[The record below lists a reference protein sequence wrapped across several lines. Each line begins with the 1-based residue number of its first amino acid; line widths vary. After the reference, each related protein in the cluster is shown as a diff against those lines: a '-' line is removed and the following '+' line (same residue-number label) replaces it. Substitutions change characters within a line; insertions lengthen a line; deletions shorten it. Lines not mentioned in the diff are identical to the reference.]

1 MAEQHP
7 GQAER
12 FDWDAQVQGLVLGSF
27 FYGYILTV
35 LPGGVLA
42 EQFGPKWLIGLGVVI
57 TSLLSMVLPAAAHA
71 HYIIVVVIRILQGLA
86 EGLVFPAMHTM
97 IALWTPITSRSR
109 VVSIVQSGSDVG
121 AVVAMMASGVLA
133 ESTFLGGW
141 PSIFY
146 VFGFAGIVW
155 FVAWSLLAFDTP
167 SQHPRISSEE
177 LEFIIANQGNEQA
190 QLKRKVP
197 WLKVLLSIPVWSSV
211 LSHFGFNWIHYIF
224 LSEMPTYLTSVLHY
238 SLGANGMLSS
248 VPYVLGAFLCC
259 VASVASDFLRKR
271 GSMSITNNRK
281 LFNTLGGMVPGLFLL
296 LVPLAGCNGF
306 WNMVLLAVA
315 GGFHGMG
322 HSGFMA
328 AFVDLAPDFAGTLLG
343 ISNVIASIP
352 GFAIPAMLGELLKEQ
367 RSISTTSSRNAQF
380 CNSAEEAIKEIKSG
394 SKLLVGGFGLCGIP
408 ENLISA
414 LSKTG
419 VKDLV
424 VVSNNAGVDGFG
436 LGILLNTRQ
445 GTLAERLRAGGA
457 GIPAFFTPT
466 AYGTLIHK
474 GGAPIRYDS
483 NGNVAIKSELRKHQ
497 VFNGKNYIMEE
508 AITGD
513 FALVKAWKADKAG
526 NIFKCCSSRFFRKTA
541 SNFNPVMCKAAK
553 YTIAEVE
560 EIVEIGALP
569 PDHIHIPSIYVDA
582 VYKGKSFEKRI
593 EKRKLREKAGAGAG
607 AKDDLRSRIIRR
619 AALEFQDGMYVNLG
633 IGIPVLASNY
643 IPKGVHVVL
652 HSENGILGVGPYPT
666 EEEVDPDLINAGKET
681 VTALPGASYFGSD
694 ESFAMIRGGHIDLT
708 MLGAMEVS
716 QYGDLANWMI
726 PGKMVKGMGGAMD
739 LVSSKA
745 AGTRIVVTMEHSA
758 KGNKPKI
765 KKECTLPL
773 TGERCVSPNL
783 KPMQQVEL

>member
-1 MAEQHP
+1 MEEGSREPTHGRLQRILGWLSIPARHVFVLLGFLGLVNVYTLRVSLSVAIVAMVKHPADAVTPTNGTSFVNYTQCQPEDYGRLSTSGALAEQRP

-155 FVAWSLLAFDTP
+155 FVTWSLLAFDTP

-238 SLGANGMLSS
+238 SLGANGLLSS

-367 RSISTTSSRNAQF
+367 TPLEAWALFYYIG
-380 CNSAEEAIKEIKSG
+380 SAI
-394 SKLLVGGFGLCGIP
+394 GI
-408 ENLISA
+408 
-414 LSKTG
+414 
-419 VKDLV
+419 
-424 VVSNNAGVDGFG
+424 
-436 LGILLNTRQ
+436 
-445 GTLAERLRAGGA
+445 
-457 GIPAFFTPT
+457 
-466 AYGTLIHK
+466 
-474 GGAPIRYDS
+474 
-483 NGNVAIKSELRKHQ
+483 
-497 VFNGKNYIMEE
+497 
-508 AITGD
+508 IT
-513 FALVKAWKADKAG
+513 
-526 NIFKCCSSRFFRKTA
+526 
-541 SNFNPVMCKAAK
+541 
-553 YTIAEVE
+553 
-560 EIVEIGALP
+560 
-569 PDHIHIPSIYVDA
+569 
-582 VYKGKSFEKRI
+582 
-593 EKRKLREKAGAGAG
+593 
-607 AKDDLRSRIIRR
+607 
-619 AALEFQDGMYVNLG
+619 ALEFILLG
-633 IGIPVLASNY
+633 SAELQSW
-643 IPKGVHVVL
+643 GVDNKFKVVAKY
-652 HSENGILGVGPYPT
+652 G
-666 EEEVDPDLINAGKET
+666 
-681 VTALPGASYFGSD
+681 TAQGCQ
-694 ESFAMIRGGHIDLT
+694 
-708 MLGAMEVS
+708 LGAEEIE
-716 QYGDLANWMI
+716 DANQ
-726 PGKMVKGMGGAMD
+726 
-739 LVSSKA
+739 
-745 AGTRIVVTMEHSA
+745 
-758 KGNKPKI
+758 
-765 KKECTLPL
+765 
-773 TGERCVSPNL
+773 SP
-783 KPMQQVEL
+783 PAS

>member
-1 MAEQHP
+1 MI
-7 GQAER
+7 
-12 FDWDAQVQGLVLGSF
+12 DVCV
-27 FYGYILTV
+27 
-35 LPGGVLA
+35 
-42 EQFGPKWLIGLGVVI
+42 
-57 TSLLSMVLPAAAHA
+57 TS
-71 HYIIVVVIRILQGLA
+71 Q
-86 EGLVFPAMHTM
+86 GLVFPAMHTM

-109 VVSIVQSGSDVG
+109 IVSIVQSGSDVG

-238 SLGANGMLSS
+238 SLGANGLLSS

-367 RSISTTSSRNAQF
+367 TPLEAWALFYYIG
-380 CNSAEEAIKEIKSG
+380 SAI
-394 SKLLVGGFGLCGIP
+394 GI
-408 ENLISA
+408 
-414 LSKTG
+414 
-419 VKDLV
+419 
-424 VVSNNAGVDGFG
+424 
-436 LGILLNTRQ
+436 
-445 GTLAERLRAGGA
+445 
-457 GIPAFFTPT
+457 
-466 AYGTLIHK
+466 
-474 GGAPIRYDS
+474 
-483 NGNVAIKSELRKHQ
+483 
-497 VFNGKNYIMEE
+497 
-508 AITGD
+508 IT
-513 FALVKAWKADKAG
+513 
-526 NIFKCCSSRFFRKTA
+526 
-541 SNFNPVMCKAAK
+541 
-553 YTIAEVE
+553 
-560 EIVEIGALP
+560 
-569 PDHIHIPSIYVDA
+569 
-582 VYKGKSFEKRI
+582 
-593 EKRKLREKAGAGAG
+593 
-607 AKDDLRSRIIRR
+607 
-619 AALEFQDGMYVNLG
+619 ALEFILLG
-633 IGIPVLASNY
+633 SAELQSW
-643 IPKGVHVVL
+643 GVDNKFKVVAKY
-652 HSENGILGVGPYPT
+652 G
-666 EEEVDPDLINAGKET
+666 
-681 VTALPGASYFGSD
+681 TAQGCQ
-694 ESFAMIRGGHIDLT
+694 
-708 MLGAMEVS
+708 LGAEEIEDAS
-716 QYGDLANWMI
+716 QPPPA
-726 PGKMVKGMGGAMD
+726 
-739 LVSSKA
+739 S
-745 AGTRIVVTMEHSA
+745 
-758 KGNKPKI
+758 
-765 KKECTLPL
+765 
-773 TGERCVSPNL
+773 
-783 KPMQQVEL
+783 

>member
-1 MAEQHP
+1 MEEGSREPTQGRLQRILGWLSIPARHVFVLLGFLGLVNVYTLRVSLSVAIVAMVKHPADAVTAANGTNFNYTQCQPEDYGRLSTSEALAEQRP

-12 FDWDAQVQGLVLGSF
+12 FDWDARVQGLVLGSF

-97 IALWTPITSRSR
+97 ISLWTPITSRSR
-109 VVSIVQSGSDVG
+109 VVSIIQSGSDVG

-155 FVAWSLLAFDTP
+155 FVAWCLLAFDTP

-177 LEFIIANQGNEQA
+177 LDFIIENQGNEQA

-238 SLGANGMLSS
+238 SLGANGLLSA
-248 VPYVLGAFLCC
+248 VPYILGAFLCC
-259 VASVASDFLRKR
+259 VASLASDVIRKR
-271 GSMSITNNRK
+271 GTMSISSNRK
-281 LFNTLGGMVPGLFLL
+281 LFNTLGGIVPGLFLL

-367 RSISTTSSRNAQF
+367 SPLEAWALFYYIG
-380 CNSAEEAIKEIKSG
+380 SAI
-394 SKLLVGGFGLCGIP
+394 GI
-408 ENLISA
+408 I
-414 LSKTG
+414 
-419 VKDLV
+419 
-424 VVSNNAGVDGFG
+424 
-436 LGILLNTRQ
+436 
-445 GTLAERLRAGGA
+445 
-457 GIPAFFTPT
+457 
-466 AYGTLIHK
+466 
-474 GGAPIRYDS
+474 
-483 NGNVAIKSELRKHQ
+483 
-497 VFNGKNYIMEE
+497 
-508 AITGD
+508 
-513 FALVKAWKADKAG
+513 
-526 NIFKCCSSRFFRKTA
+526 
-541 SNFNPVMCKAAK
+541 
-553 YTIAEVE
+553 
-560 EIVEIGALP
+560 
-569 PDHIHIPSIYVDA
+569 
-582 VYKGKSFEKRI
+582 
-593 EKRKLREKAGAGAG
+593 
-607 AKDDLRSRIIRR
+607 
-619 AALEFQDGMYVNLG
+619 AALEFILLG
-633 IGIPVLASNY
+633 SAELQSW
-643 IPKGVHVVL
+643 GVDNKFKVVAKY
-652 HSENGILGVGPYPT
+652 GTTQGCQ
-666 EEEVDPDLINAGKET
+666 
-681 VTALPGASYFGSD
+681 
-694 ESFAMIRGGHIDLT
+694 
-708 MLGAMEVS
+708 LGAE
-716 QYGDLANWMI
+716 QIEDA
-726 PGKMVKGMGGAMD
+726 D
-739 LVSSKA
+739 Q
-745 AGTRIVVTMEHSA
+745 
-758 KGNKPKI
+758 
-765 KKECTLPL
+765 LPPA
-773 TGERCVSPNL
+773 S
-783 KPMQQVEL
+783 